1 MDNLKKF
8 MIGVLVVLN
17 VLLGIAVIKE
27 VPNHA
32 KNVAIQQQYNATM
45 AQVNQ
50 LEKDSKNMDTAQVKK
65 VIKKQGINLDQDKA
79 DLTNKISQGLDMA
92 YNHTHNDQDYT
103 NLKKK
108 LPNLVGKALSS
119 KILESDMAV
128 TSQNGMLYP
137 YDKLVDHQI
146 AFGNYDLI
154 TYQMP
159 VIITIHYLSNLGN
172 GKTSD
177 ACGYY
182 TATYNAKTKQ
192 LSNVNYIAMKS
203 APQQTGVNN

>member
-1 MDNLKKF
+1 MKKF
-8 MIGVLVVLN
+8 MIGVLAILN
-17 VLLGIAVIKE
+17 VLLGIAVAKE
-27 VPNHA
+27 VPNHE
-32 KNVAIQQQYNATM
+32 KNVVIQQQYNATM

-146 AFGNYDLI
+146 AFGNYNLI

-177 ACGYY
+177 AYGYY

-192 LSNVNYIAMKS
+192 LSNVNYTAMKS